1 MANAR
6 YSVSDVGAWSRSEWT
21 AQFHSSLAAGTSGK
35 VKADCQPEFSCSE
48 SSWKKCAV
56 TNL

>member
-21 AQFHSSLAAGTSGK
+21 VQFHSSLAEGTSGK
-35 VKADCQPEFSCSE
+35 VKADCQPEF
-48 SSWKKCAV
+48 
-56 TNL
+56 